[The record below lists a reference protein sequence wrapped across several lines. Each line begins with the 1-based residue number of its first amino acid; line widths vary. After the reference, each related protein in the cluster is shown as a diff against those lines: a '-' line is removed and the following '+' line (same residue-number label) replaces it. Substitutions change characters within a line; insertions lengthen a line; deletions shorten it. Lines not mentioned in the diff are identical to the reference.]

1 MGVALALAAA
11 LCYGTTHFVAGLL
24 SRTRQQLVAL
34 ASVLAS
40 LYPAIVVLLSVV
52 LLRERPTRA
61 QAAGLGLAAVA
72 LVCCTLA

>member
-1 MGVALALAAA
+1 M
-11 LCYGTTHFVAGLL
+11 
-24 SRTRQQLVAL
+24 VAL

-52 LLRERPTRA
+52 LLRERPART

-72 LVCCTLA
+72 LVCRTLA

>member
-1 MGVALALAAA
+1 MYLFA
-11 LCYGTTHFVAGLL
+11 
-24 SRTRQQLVAL
+24 TRQPLVAL

-52 LLRERPTRA
+52 LLRERPART

-72 LVCCTLA
+72 LVCRTLA